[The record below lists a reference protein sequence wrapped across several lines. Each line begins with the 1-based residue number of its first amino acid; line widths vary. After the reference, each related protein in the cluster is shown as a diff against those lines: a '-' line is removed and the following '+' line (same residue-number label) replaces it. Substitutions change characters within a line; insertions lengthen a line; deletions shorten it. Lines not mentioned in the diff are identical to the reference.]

1 MSSPN
6 LHADRDLDLSNSTRG
21 VWLVKVRV
29 VPLFLLFQQEFILL
43 SDDRIGVP
51 INCEAYYKPYT
62 GYTQI

>member
-43 SDDRIGVP
+43 LDDRIETVRP
-51 INCEAYYKPYT
+51 INPIQATLRYE
-62 GYTQI
+62 

>member
-43 SDDRIGVP
+43 SDDQIGVP
-51 INCEAYYKPYT
+51 INCEAYKPYT